1 MSHRRQQ
8 LESTLQRTIGQ
19 IISAGLADPR
29 VSGLISVTGVNI
41 TPDGQLAIISI
52 SVLPEDRQE
61 TVLHG
66 LRHATRHIHAEVA
79 EKVYTRSLPKFRFEL
94 DTSLK
99 KQAAVLDAIRQAA
112 AELPPPP
119 EEPEEDEAAD
129 EATFHESED
138 SET

>member
-8 LESTLQRTIGQ
+8 LESTLQRVISQ
-19 IISAGLADPR
+19 VISAGLADPR
-29 VSGLISVTGVNI
+29 VGGLISVTGVHV
-41 TPDGQLAIISI
+41 TPDGQQAIISI
-52 SVLPEDRQE
+52 SVLPEERQS

-66 LRHATRHIHAEVA
+66 LRHATRHIHAAAA
-79 EKVYTRSLPKFRFEL
+79 EKVRARSLPKFRFEL

-112 AELPPPP
+112 DELPPPP
-119 EEPEEDEAAD
+119 PPESDDSEGSSPS
-129 EATFHESED
+129 ESED

>member
-8 LESTLQRTIGQ
+8 LESTLQREISKV
-19 IISAGLADPR
+19 ISAGLADPR
-29 VSGLISVTGVNI
+29 VSGLISVTGVKI

-52 SVLPEDRQE
+52 SVLPEERQT

-66 LRHATRHIHAEVA
+66 LRHATRHVHAAVG
-79 EKVYTRSLPKFRFEL
+79 EKVRTRNLPKFRFEL

-112 AELPPPP
+112 AELPPA
-119 EEPEEDEAAD
+119 PEEDSD
-129 EATFHESED
+129 EALPTESED